1 MTTALTEGD
10 VIDLGDRR
18 FAVLR
23 LPGHSP
29 GSMGLLDKADGLFF
43 TGDAIHDGTIVD
55 DVPGSDIAAY
65 LVTMVRLRQ
74 LDLSL
79 ALDGHGRP
87 FDQAHLSAIAED
99 GVRNR
104 G

>member
-18 FAVLR
+18 FTVLR

-29 GSMGLLDKADGLFF
+29 GSMGLLVKADGLFF

-55 DVPGSDIAAY
+55 DVPGHDIAACH
-65 LVTMVRLRQ
+65 VTMVGLRL

-79 ALDGHGRP
+79 ALGGHGRP

-99 GVRNR
+99 DVRNR

>member
-10 VIDLGDRR
+10 VIDLGDQR

-43 TGDAIHDGTIVD
+43 TGDAIHDDTIVD
-55 DVPGSDIAAY
+55 DVPGSDIAAC
-65 LVTMVRLRQ
+65 LVTMKRLRQ

-79 ALDGHGRP
+79 ALDGQGRP

-99 GVRNR
+99 DVRNR